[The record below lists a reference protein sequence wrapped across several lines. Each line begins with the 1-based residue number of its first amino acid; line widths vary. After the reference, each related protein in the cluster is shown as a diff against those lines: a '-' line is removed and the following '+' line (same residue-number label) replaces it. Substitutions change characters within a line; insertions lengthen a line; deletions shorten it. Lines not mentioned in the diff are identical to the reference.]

1 MRRLPATTVYYGL
14 ELVLSTP
21 TWIVMSIFLVT
32 ELHLS
37 PLQLVLMGT
46 AMEAAVFVFEVPTG
60 VVADTYSRRL
70 SLIVGFVG
78 MGAAWLLVGV
88 VSSPTAIIALWALW
102 GIAYTFTSG
111 AYQAWITD
119 EVGVDRVGA
128 VFLRGARFAYV
139 GALLGLAGFVG
150 LGMVSLRAAVVA
162 SGAITLA
169 CGLACAFV
177 MPETGFRRRPREERA
192 GGLADLRATAGRGG
206 RFVRAQP
213 LLLLLIGIALV
224 GGMSSEAFDRLKEA
238 HFIRDIGLPAIGHA
252 DAVVWFG
259 GFGAVSMVFGFFVLG
274 RLQRRF
280 ERVGSAGVA
289 KLLLGFTAVVA
300 AGQLL
305 FALTGSA
312 AVAIGALLAAMLA
325 RGLLSPLWDTWV
337 NQQITD
343 SSVRATVISI
353 TGQADAIG
361 QAAGGPVLGAVGNVW
376 GIRAALTAGALVL
389 LPALG
394 LYGRAI
400 VHGGREPKLD
410 ALPTAEVSPTA

>member
-1 MRRLPATTVYYGL
+1 MRRAPATTLYYGL
-14 ELVLSTP
+14 EFLLSTP
-21 TWIVMSIFLVT
+21 TWVVMSIYLVS
-32 ELHLS
+32 ELDLS

-46 AMEAAVFVFEVPTG
+46 AMEATVFLFEVPTG

-70 SLIVGFVG
+70 SLIIGFVG
-78 MGAAWLLVGV
+78 MGVAWLLVGV
-88 VSSPTAIIALWALW
+88 VSAPAAIIALWALW
-102 GIAYTFTSG
+102 GVAYTFTSG

-119 EVGVDRVGA
+119 EVGVERVGA
-128 VFLRGARFAYV
+128 VFLRGARFGYA
-139 GALLGLAGFVG
+139 GALLGLVGFVA
-150 LGMVSLRAAVVA
+150 LGAISLRAAVVT
-162 SGAITLA
+162 SGAVTVA
-169 CGLACAFV
+169 CGLACVFL
-177 MPETGFRRRPREERA
+177 MPETGFRRRPAAERGNA
-192 GGLADLRATAGRGG
+192 FAELRTTALNGG

-213 LLLLLIGIALV
+213 LLLVLIGIALV

-238 HFIRDIGLPAIGHA
+238 HFIRDIGLPTVGHL

-259 GFGAVSMVFGFFVLG
+259 AFSAVAMLFGFFALG
-274 RLQRRF
+274 RLQKRF

-289 KLLLGFTAVVA
+289 KLLLAFTVVMA
-300 AGQLL
+300 AGLL
-305 FALTGSA
+305 VYALTSVA
-312 AVAIGALLAAMLA
+312 AVAIVALLAVLLT

-361 QAAGGPVLGAVGNVW
+361 QAAGGPALGAIGNVW
-376 GIRAALTAGALVL
+376 GIRAALATGALVL

-400 VHGGREPKLD
+400 AHGGKEPELD
-410 ALPTAEVSPTA
+410 ELPAPVEA